1 MRDVFRKDFLHMFTH
16 AGNIRDGVTGLRIN
30 GDVERIIRN
39 NGATSSKAVNG
50 GRAAKSAG
58 RFRGTKHALLE
69 AGSMGLTGTHGEY
82 L

>member
-1 MRDVFRKDFLHMFTH
+1 MFTH
-16 AGNIRDGVTGLRIN
+16 AWDIRDGITGLGIN
-30 GDVERIIRN
+30 RDVERIIRN
-39 NGATSSKAVNG
+39 NGTTSSEAVNG
-50 GRAAKSAG
+50 GRTAKSAG